1 MQKGFFVAVRSLVV
15 ALLFV
20 ALPLSCQS
28 QPKRFKFPDMPP
40 LTRDVIID
48 WEDGSVHG
56 CVNDTMPPD
65 IHIPMG
71 CYLIREVDG
80 VPVTEASQKQLRK
93 AVRKAIQGI
102 IDGYNRK
109 IAKYGRG
116 EPAPQE

>member
-56 CVNDTMPPD
+56 CVNDTIPPD
-65 IHIPMG
+65 REIQMG
-71 CYLIREVDG
+71 CYIFREVDG
-80 VPVTEASQKQLRK
+80 VPVTEATQEQLRL
-93 AVRKAIQGI
+93 AVHKAIQGI
-102 IDGYNRK
+102 IDSYNQNT
-109 IAKYGRG
+109 AKYGRG
-116 EPAPQE
+116 GSAPQE